1 VLHENRRGAARVA
14 ACSAEARALGIAI
27 GMSLAEARML
37 GASRR
42 MRATR
47 QSFPRSKHHGAF
59 HTSGELQLAPYDPAA
74 DREALQRLAEW
85 SQRFSPLVGLEDG
98 PTPSSLFADLT
109 GLEPLFGSE
118 SNLAAQVI
126 RDFTHRGLTVRV
138 AIADTLGAAWALAH
152 FAESPKT
159 TTASSQLAIST
170 FPFAIFNSPPGQHF
184 AVLRSL
190 PIEALRL
197 SDGLVDLLHQL
208 GIYRISQLEP
218 LPRKDLTVRFGPELL
233 RRLDQAMGRLAEPL
247 PAQPLPV
254 ELEIEQSLEYPTT
267 QRATIETLLEHVIQ
281 KLTKRLLR
289 IGRGVGQLE
298 CRLRCEASQE
308 VDLSIG
314 LFRPTAS
321 ARHVFQLVG
330 MRLERVTLPAAV
342 SAAYVRAA
350 VTAPLARLQQ
360 ELFSDFPL
368 QESPR
373 HLADLVDRLSSRL
386 GRRAVVGVRLLADA
400 QPELTYQYVSLVDES
415 GKHLR
420 RNSAWHTDRPDLPP
434 RPLRLMRRPVPLKT
448 ASHPSDGPPPRFH
461 WLHTEHRVAHAWGP
475 ERIETGWWR
484 GCPVSRDYWRIE
496 TSTGTRLWLFR
507 RLRDEQWFI
516 QGTFE

>member
-1 VLHENRRGAARVA
+1 
-14 ACSAEARALGIAI
+14 
-27 GMSLAEARML
+27 MPLAEARML
-37 GASRR
+37 GTSRR
-42 MRATR
+42 GRETH

-59 HTSGELQLAPYDPAA
+59 HTSGELQLDPYDPAA

-98 PTPSSLFADLT
+98 PTPSSLFADFT

-118 SNLAAQVI
+118 TNLAAQVI

-152 FAESPKT
+152 FGESRKE
-159 TTASSQLAIST
+159 AITSPQ
-170 FPFAIFNSPPGQHF
+170 FSLSNFQFSICNSPPSQHVS
-184 AVLRSL
+184 ALRYL

-197 SDGLVDLLHQL
+197 SDGLIDLLHQL
-208 GIYRISQLEP
+208 GIYRIGQLEA
-218 LPRKDLTVRFGPELL
+218 LPREDLTARLGPELL
-233 RRLDQAMGRLAEPL
+233 RRLDQAAGRLAEPL

-254 ELEIEQSLEYPTT
+254 ELEVEQSLEYPTT
-267 QRATIETLLEHVIQ
+267 RRETIEALLEQVIQ
-281 KLTKRLLR
+281 KLAKRLVR
-289 IGRGVGQLE
+289 IGRGVVQLE

-314 LFRPTAS
+314 LFQPTAS
-321 ARHVFQLVG
+321 ARHAFQLVG
-330 MRLERVTLPAAV
+330 MRLERMTLPAAV
-342 SAAYVRAA
+342 SAAYVRAS

-360 ELFSDFPL
+360 ELFSDFPV
-368 QESPR
+368 QGSPR

-386 GRRAVVGVRLLADA
+386 GRRAVVGVRLLADS
-400 QPELTYQYVSLVDES
+400 QPELAYQYASLVDES
-415 GKHLR
+415 GKRPR
-420 RNSAWHTDRPDLPP
+420 RNSTWRTDRPDLPP
-434 RPLRLMRRPVPLKT
+434 RPLRLLRRPVPLKT
-448 ASHPSDGPPPRFH
+448 ESRPPDGPPPQFH

-484 GCPVSRDYWRIE
+484 GRPVGRDYWRIE

-507 RLRDEQWFI
+507 RLRDEQWFL